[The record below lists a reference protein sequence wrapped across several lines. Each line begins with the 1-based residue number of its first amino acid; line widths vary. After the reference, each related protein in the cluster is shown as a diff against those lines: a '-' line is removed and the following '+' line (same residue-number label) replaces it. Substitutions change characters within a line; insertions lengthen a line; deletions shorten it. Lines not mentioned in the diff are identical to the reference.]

1 MVGSELI
8 VAGGE
13 SITQPAR
20 VQDQVM
26 RLRGRVWQAELMLVP
41 RHALSLAP
49 HEGRLWACGG
59 GIQVNLAA
67 VSDCTSIGR

>member
-13 SITQPAR
+13 SLPPPAR
-20 VQDQVM
+20 IQDQVM
-26 RLRGRVWQAELMLVP
+26 RLRGRVWQGELMLVP
-41 RHALSLAP
+41 RHALTLAP
-49 HEGRLWACGG
+49 YGGRLWACGG